1 MRVQIADLQCC
12 ANACA
17 ARPITIDSCSSFSR
31 HTTKTFSLFVRH
43 KYFAC
48 LSESGACHVMLSRTG
63 RALSTSQG
71 LSSLAITILG
81 NTRFVVTKSTTFK
94 PSTIFA
100 LSTPEGG
107 RSAIAVFRVSGPNAD
122 SALAALLPKDS
133 RLPPPRTAHFT
144 RLIHPSRREASIP
157 LDDAICIRFPGPNSA
172 TGEDVV
178 ELQVHGGRAT
188 VKAISEA
195 LASIPDVRPA
205 EPGEFTR
212 RAFDSG
218 RLDLTQVEG
227 LADLLAADTEAQRIQ
242 AVINAGG
249 AVRKRCDSWRGTLIR
264 CLSRIEAVIDFGED
278 EGIAETVVTDVL
290 PAVVSLREEL
300 ESHLSAA
307 SAGEIIRQGVRV
319 AILGAPNAGKSSLLN
334 ALVGRDVAIV
344 SSIPGTTRDLIE
356 ASLDLKGIK
365 VILTDTAGLRET
377 QDVIE
382 AQGVERALNVAKSSH
397 VIVSMREPGGR
408 WAHST
413 LPHDALT
420 ITKNIGKPIVK
431 VENKSDLEIL
441 NATTDEL
448 HSIEADVV
456 KISCLTGE
464 GISQFLDHISRCV
477 KDLVGAG
484 IHSGHAEGNTLLTR
498 SRHRH
503 HVETCIEALH
513 RYQQVHDSVELA
525 AEELRMAAASLG
537 RVTGAVD
544 TEDVLD
550 SLFAEFCIGK

>member
-1 MRVQIADLQCC
+1 
-12 ANACA
+12 
-17 ARPITIDSCSSFSR
+17 
-31 HTTKTFSLFVRH
+31 
-43 KYFAC
+43 
-48 LSESGACHVMLSRTG
+48 MLSRTG
-63 RALSTSQG
+63 RALSTWPG
-71 LSSLAITILG
+71 LSSLAFITIFG
-81 NTRFVVTKSTTFK
+81 NTRFVVTKSTTSK

-107 RSAIAVFRVSGPNAD
+107 RSAIAVFRVSGPAAD

-133 RLPPPRTAHFT
+133 RLPPPRIAHFT
-144 RLIHPSRREASIP
+144 RLVHPASQDASVP
-157 LDDAICIRFPGPNSA
+157 LDDAVCVRFPGPKSS

-188 VKAISEA
+188 VKAVSEA

-212 RAFDSG
+212 RAFDCG

-249 AVRKRCDSWRGTLIR
+249 AVRKQCDSWRETLIR
-264 CLSRIEAVIDFGED
+264 CLSRVEAVIDFGED

-290 PAVVSLREEL
+290 PAVVSLREDL
-300 ESHLSAA
+300 ENHLSVA

-344 SSIPGTTRDLIE
+344 SAIPGTTRDLIE

-365 VILTDTAGLRET
+365 VIITDTAGLRET

-382 AQGVERALNVAKSSH
+382 AQGVERALKVAKSAH

-408 WAHST
+408 WTHST
-413 LPHDALT
+413 LPHDVLT
-420 ITKNIGKPIVK
+420 ITNNVGKPIVK
-431 VENKSDLEIL
+431 VENKSDLGIL
-441 NATTDEL
+441 N
-448 HSIEADVV
+448 SISMEVDVL
-456 KISCLTGE
+456 KISCVTGE
-464 GISQFLDHISRCV
+464 GISQFIDHLSRCV
-477 KDLVGAG
+477 KDLVGTG
-484 IHSGHAEGNTLLTR
+484 IHSGHSEGNSLLTR

-503 HVETCIEALH
+503 HVETCVEALH
-513 RYQQVHDSVELA
+513 RYQQVQDSVELA
-525 AEELRMAAASLG
+525 AEELRVAAASLG
-537 RVTGAVD
+537 KVTGAVD

>member
-1 MRVQIADLQCC
+1 
-12 ANACA
+12 
-17 ARPITIDSCSSFSR
+17 
-31 HTTKTFSLFVRH
+31 
-43 KYFAC
+43 
-48 LSESGACHVMLSRTG
+48 MLSRTG
-63 RALSTSQG
+63 RALSTWHG

-81 NTRFVVTKSTTFK
+81 NTRFVVTKSTTSK

-107 RSAIAVFRVSGPNAD
+107 RSAIAVFRVSGPTAD
-122 SALAALLPKDS
+122 SVLAALLPKDS

-144 RLIHPSRREASIP
+144 RLIHPDSSREASVP

-195 LASIPDVRPA
+195 LAGIPGVRPA

-227 LADLLAADTEAQRIQ
+227 LADLLAADTEAQRVQ

-249 AVRKRCDSWRGTLIR
+249 AVRKRCDSWRGSLIR

-278 EGIAETVVTDVL
+278 EGIAETVVSDVL
-290 PAVVSLREEL
+290 PAVVSLREDL
-300 ESHLSAA
+300 ESHLSAS

-365 VILTDTAGLRET
+365 VIITDTAGLRET

-382 AQGVERALNVAKSSH
+382 AQGVERALKVAKSAH

-408 WAHST
+408 WTHST
-413 LPHDALT
+413 LPDDTPT
-420 ITKNIGKPIVK
+420 ITKNIGKPILK
-431 VENKSDLEIL
+431 VENKSDLGIL
-441 NATTDEL
+441 NAATDES
-448 HSIEADVV
+448 HSIDADVV
-456 KISCLTGE
+456 KISCLTGR
-464 GISQFLDHISRCV
+464 GISEFLDHLSRCV
-477 KDLVGAG
+477 KDLVG
-484 IHSGHAEGNTLLTR
+484 HSGHSEGNNLLTR

-503 HVETCIEALH
+503 HVETCIEALR

-525 AEELRMAAASLG
+525 AEELRVVAASLG